1 MDHITI
7 TELRKEIERKRE
19 QPFTDEQ
26 FTMLVSGFTAYVA
39 RRGLYTRQS
48 VRNAISRG
56 WMGAQ
61 MAHYFKV
68 YALE

>member
-7 TELRKEIERKRE
+7 NDLRKEIERKRE
-19 QPFTDEQ
+19 EPMTDEQ
-26 FTMLVSGFTAYVA
+26 FKTLLSGFRKHCQ
-39 RRGLYTRQS
+39 RRGLYSPAS
-48 VRNAISRG
+48 VDVAVSRG